1 MGGRAKSDS
10 ARADFPVDS
19 AMGKESANSNK
30 AAVEVTWSRSHVRQ
44 RAELRSPS
52 GLGQATEH
60 HIALTSGMAVINTRC
75 TYCAQGF
82 RSPCVRIASLIVI
95 ASLRELALPTVGMVA
110 VTFTSLLSFY
120 PVLVSVIISLGLSSS
135 LTTGY
140 LLSILAYCLEDRA
153 SSRNL
158 KYIRYIC
165 CVQDNRYTNV
175 ILDHCGP
182 RHAKVN
188 SSKNAPRIVKRQA

>member
-1 MGGRAKSDS
+1 LEPQPRAAKSGTPITVRPRTSNRTPHCPDVWNGS
-10 ARADFPVDS
+10 DKYPVYVLCPGFPLALCADCV
-19 AMGKESANSNK
+19 ANRNCIIK
-30 AAVEVTWSRSHVRQ
+30 
-44 RAELRSPS
+44 
-52 GLGQATEH
+52 G
-60 HIALTSGMAVINTRC
+60 
-75 TYCAQGF
+75 
-82 RSPCVRIASLIVI
+82 
-95 ASLRELALPTVGMVA
+95 LALPTVGMVA